1 MNIYHSSQIFDE
13 LNAPFCT
20 FFTVLCSNWRGYGK
34 NIAVLA
40 SGSGTNAENI
50 IRYFREKG
58 SARVALVLTNRQNA
72 FVLER
77 AKGLGVP
84 CVWFANSDWE
94 SGELVLSTLREHD
107 IDFVVLAGF
116 LARVPDNILHA
127 YPNKMI
133 NIHPSLLPK
142 FGGKGMYGDRV
153 HEAVIASGEKESGIT
168 IHYTNEHYDEG
179 GIICQQKC
187 PVLPGDTP
195 EELAQ
200 RIHRLEYEYYPKVIE
215 ELVEGLS
222 PSYL

>member
-1 MNIYHSSQIFDE
+1 MHLFAHFSR
-13 LNAPFCT
+13 FCA
-20 FFTVLCSNWRGYGK
+20 VIGGIRGK

-84 CVWFANSDWE
+84 CVWFAKSDWE

>member
-1 MNIYHSSQIFDE
+1 M
-13 LNAPFCT
+13 
-20 FFTVLCSNWRGYGK
+20 GK

-58 SARVALVLTNRQNA
+58 SACVALVLTNRQNA

-84 CVWFANSDWE
+84 CVWFAKSDWE

-168 IHYTNEHYDEG
+168 IRMSIMTSPTLWVHVLD
-179 GIICQQKC
+179 
-187 PVLPGDTP
+187 PVYRAIRRRSWRNASTGWSMNTI
-195 EELAQ
+195 
-200 RIHRLEYEYYPKVIE
+200 RR
-215 ELVEGLS
+215 
-222 PSYL
+222 

>member
-1 MNIYHSSQIFDE
+1 MHIF
-13 LNAPFCT
+13 AHFSRFCA
-20 FFTVLCSNWRGYGK
+20 VIGGIMGK
-34 NIAVLA
+34 NIAVFA

-50 IRYFREKG
+50 IRYFREKD
-58 SARVALVLTNRQNA
+58 SARVALVLTNRQDA
-72 FVLER
+72 FALER
-77 AKGLGVP
+77 ARRLEVP
-84 CVWFANSDWE
+84 CAWFAKGDWE
-94 SGELVLSTLREHD
+94 SGEPVLSMLCGYG

-168 IHYTNEHYDEG
+168 IHYTNERYDEG
-179 GIICQQKC
+179 AVICQKKC

-200 RIHRLEYEYYPKVIE
+200 RIHRLEYEWYPRVIE
-215 ELVEGLS
+215 SLVVGRAD
-222 PSYL
+222 

>member
-1 MNIYHSSQIFDE
+1 MK
-13 LNAPFCT
+13 
-20 FFTVLCSNWRGYGK
+20 K

-50 IRYFREKG
+50 IRYFREKE
-58 SARVALVLTNRQNA
+58 SACVALVLTNRQNA

-77 AKGLGVP
+77 AKKLEVP
-84 CVWFANSDWE
+84 CAWFGKSDWE
-94 SGELVLSTLREHD
+94 SGEVVLAMLRAYH

-127 YPNKMI
+127 YPHKMI

-153 HEAVIASGEKESGIT
+153 HEAVIAAGETESGIT
-168 IHYTNEHYDEG
+168 IHYTNERYDEG
-179 GIICQQKC
+179 TVICQVKC
-187 PVLPGDTP
+187 PVLPEDTP

-200 RIHRLEYEYYPKVIE
+200 RIHRLEYANYPKVIE
-215 ELVEGLS
+215 ELVG
-222 PSYL
+222 